1 MLLKT
6 KPFENIEEKFDIKV
20 ITPDGKELDIKN
32 RTDKFKVL
40 KSDNLKPIKFETI
53 VTKNTL
59 WRFNYPHKSRKR
71 RLIKKWAKKQGY
83 TYRKS
88 SVFSITFKG
97 FEDSNIF
104 QYCETFKRT

>member
-1 MLLKT
+1 MILKT
-6 KPFENIEEKFDIKV
+6 KPFENIEEKFDVKV

-32 RTDKFKVL
+32 NTDKSFNVNPNEL
-40 KSDNLKPIKFETI
+40 NFIKPKTI

-59 WRFNYPHKSRKR
+59 WRFNYPYKSRKR

-83 TYRKS
+83 TYRES
-88 SVFSITFKG
+88 LGFSITLKG

-104 QYCETFKRT
+104 QYCETFKRV